1 MSVPVAAPTRP
12 APTAG
17 VAVAPRRT
25 RRPRDLVATILLYAV
40 LVAGLLVMV
49 GPFLWMLMSSFKTEG
64 EVRLVP
70 PTWWPQH
77 PTLANY
83 HELFARLDFP
93 KYFRNS
99 AIVAGLVTLGNL
111 VFCSAVGYALAKL
124 PFPGRRAL
132 FGLVLGTVMVPGMV
146 TFVPLFVL
154 VSNLHLVNTYA
165 GLVLPFLAGAFGVFF
180 MRQFILSIPDD
191 LLESAR
197 VTGAG
202 HPRHPHVPRVVEQ
215 LPVAAGGGDDR
226 GQVHAA
232 GRPGPV
238 QRRAEPDALRAVARR
253 LGCGGASGT
262 DRLRRPAAPLRPRYR
277 HHRPEVR

>member
-180 MRQFILSIPDD
+180 MRQFILSMPVALALYSVGQNQTRYG
-191 LLESAR
+191 LLL
-197 VTGAG
+197 AG
-202 HPRHPHVPRVVEQ
+202 SVVVV
-215 LPVAAGGGDDR
+215 LPVLIVFVVLQRHFVR
-226 GQVHAA
+226 GIATT
-232 GRPGPV
+232 G
-238 QRRAEPDALRAVARR
+238 LK
-253 LGCGGASGT
+253 
-262 DRLRRPAAPLRPRYR
+262 
-277 HHRPEVR
+277 

>member
-124 PFPGRRAL
+124 PFPGRY
-132 FGLVLGTVMVPGMV
+132 GLL
-146 TFVPLFVL
+146 L
-154 VSNLHLVNTYA
+154 A
-165 GLVLPFLAGAFGVFF
+165 GSVVVVLPVLIVFVVLQRHF
-180 MRQFILSIPDD
+180 VRGI
-191 LLESAR
+191 AT
-197 VTGAG
+197 TG
-202 HPRHPHVPRVVEQ
+202 
-215 LPVAAGGGDDR
+215 LK
-226 GQVHAA
+226 
-232 GRPGPV
+232 
-238 QRRAEPDALRAVARR
+238 
-253 LGCGGASGT
+253 
-262 DRLRRPAAPLRPRYR
+262 
-277 HHRPEVR
+277 